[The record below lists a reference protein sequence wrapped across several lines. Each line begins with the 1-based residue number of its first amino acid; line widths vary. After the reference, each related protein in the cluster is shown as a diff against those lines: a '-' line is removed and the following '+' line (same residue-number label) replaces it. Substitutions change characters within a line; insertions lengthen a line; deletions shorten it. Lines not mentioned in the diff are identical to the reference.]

1 MSVGTGYIELLNKCF
16 QYSRGFL
23 LRRKFRSSGLIRC
36 VGKVTINNYEGEIFV
51 GNRTCFYPEVKIALV
66 KQVGFEKPILKI
78 GSFSSIGDRTQIH
91 CGKRVTI
98 GNYVLI
104 AWEVNII
111 ENDYHSAGA
120 KIPGIKPI
128 TIDDEVWVGAKAI
141 ITKGVRIGKGAI
153 IAAGSVVTKN
163 VPPFTLVGG
172 NPAKI
177 IRPTQ
182 SWKGTS
188 SEIDSNNIE
197 LVDYEI

>member
-1 MSVGTGYIELLNKCF
+1 MMSDETGYINFFKKCL
-16 QYSRGFL
+16 QYSRGFI
-23 LRRKFRSSGLIRC
+23 LRRKFRSSGLIRS
-36 VGKVTINNYEGEIFV
+36 VGKVIINNHEGEIFV
-51 GNRTCFYPEVKIALV
+51 GNRTCFYPEVKISLV
-66 KQVGFEKPILKI
+66 KQAGFEKPVLKI

-91 CGKRVTI
+91 CGKSVTI

-104 AWEVNII
+104 SWEVNII

-120 KIPGIKPI
+120 KLPGIKPI

-141 ITKGVRIGKGAI
+141 IMKGVRIGKGSI

-177 IRPTQ
+177 IKRTQ

-188 SEIDSNNIE
+188 SQIDSDNI
-197 LVDYEI
+197 